1 MNDATSDELRAM
13 KQPVTTGPGEA
24 IRQRFST
31 AEAASMAAGCLRGL
45 LKRHGVQ
52 LDAEAQRIIQGVL
65 EMVHET
71 LGMDN
76 DGNVVRTAK
85 ESATPRLASPGVE
98 ALRALLEEVVLVI
111 NYDPPACQ
119 TPKGAWV
126 CHEFSEGE
134 RCSSK
139 GHVCEQHTERVADTI
154 ERAWLAECD
163 RLSRAVEAQRSKLL
177 AVAGLVNGWH
187 NGDDKRERVAYKTL
201 RQIAD
206 ALGTP
211 DEALASPAPAAE
223 DGRT

>member
-1 MNDATSDELRAM
+1 M
-13 KQPVTTGPGEA
+13 TTGPGEA

-85 ESATPRLASPGVE
+85 ESATPRLASPGALPQDERELLHALLQDIHAVLDIE
-98 ALRALLEEVVLVI
+98 AHPALNERINAVLLPCDDVNDGHCKPLKVASPGAKALREAVTLVANSMGDVVTLGRFASSVDPVRLVTAWHVDLRNALE
-111 NYDPPACQ
+111 NA
-119 TPKGAWV
+119 
-126 CHEFSEGE
+126 
-134 RCSSK
+134 
-139 GHVCEQHTERVADTI
+139 
-154 ERAWLAECD
+154 
-163 RLSRAVEAQRSKLL
+163 
-177 AVAGLVNGWH
+177 N
-187 NGDDKRERVAYKTL
+187 
-201 RQIAD
+201 
-206 ALGTP
+206 
-211 DEALASPAPAAE
+211 EALASPAPAAE

>member
-119 TPKGAWV
+119 TPKGAS
-126 CHEFSEGE
+126 CDH
-134 RCSSK
+134 C
-139 GHVCEQHTERVADTI
+139 
-154 ERAWLAECD
+154 ERAHECRDAVQAYLAA
-163 RLSRAVEAQRSKLL
+163 LGQ
-177 AVAGLVNGWH
+177 
-187 NGDDKRERVAYKTL
+187 
-201 RQIAD
+201 AD
-206 ALGTP
+206 ARAPQEECTCGDGS
-211 DEALASPAPAAE
+211 DEVCWRGHAAISL
-223 DGRT
+223 